1 MGNVQAQ
8 VGRVGTIGRRN
19 VEVVKYL
26 GEGGS
31 SFIFLVKD
39 TGTSQSLVLKRL
51 VANDAMSME
60 LITNEIEFHRR
71 FKYPSIVEFVD
82 HQIHKGRS
90 ESEVFLLMEFCP
102 GGHLYDNMKKMG
114 DKRFSV
120 EELAKTFRALCVP
133 VQYLHRQEPPVAHRD
148 IKLENFLKSKSGA
161 YKLCD
166 FGSCVEGPRH
176 LTTKVRPVS
185 IEYQEDRRTE
195 IDIVEKRTTA
205 MYRSPELAD
214 IEGTAMFG
222 NAVLTEA
229 VDIWALGCVL
239 YTMAFFKPPF
249 PPEGLRTSKY
259 SIPTGHG
266 YGKDVP
272 ELLKRMLC
280 EDVDER
286 ANIDEVLACCD
297 AVLASQPLPKRGSV
311 AKSTSRPGS
320 GSNSRTNSADKAALV
335 GNVDG
340 DFPPSSAAMDLLAA
354 AAPAPVTPHSG
365 GGFADFEDFGK
376 CTVSTPAF
384 DPFAPTTPSPIP
396 ATPLGLTGNNPTA
409 KVVDSFGFLVSP
421 TNATVAGGGK
431 QSEARDGFQAFEDCS
446 PKAPTWAQG
455 SYGNFP

>member
-176 LTTKVRPVS
+176 LTTKD
-185 IEYQEDRRTE
+185 DRRTE

-229 VDIWALGCVL
+229 VDIW
-239 YTMAFFKPPF
+239 PPF

-311 AKSTSRPGS
+311 AKSTSRPG
-320 GSNSRTNSADKAALV
+320 LC
-335 GNVDG
+335 
-340 DFPPSSAAMDLLAA
+340 
-354 AAPAPVTPHSG
+354 
-365 GGFADFEDFGK
+365 GFWEMRRVN
-376 CTVSTPAF
+376 TR
-384 DPFAPTTPSPIP
+384 I
-396 ATPLGLTGNNPTA
+396 
-409 KVVDSFGFLVSP
+409 
-421 TNATVAGGGK
+421 
-431 QSEARDGFQAFEDCS
+431 
-446 PKAPTWAQG
+446 
-455 SYGNFP
+455 

>member
-120 EELAKTFRALCVP
+120 EELAKTFHALCVP

-176 LTTKVRPVS
+176 LTTK
-185 IEYQEDRRTE
+185 EDRRTE

-340 DFPPSSAAMDLLAA
+340 DFYPSSAAMDLLAA
-354 AAPAPVTPHSG
+354 ATPAPVTPHSG
-365 GGFADFEDFGK
+365 GGFADFADFGK
-376 CTVSTPAF
+376 CA
-384 DPFAPTTPSPIP
+384 
-396 ATPLGLTGNNPTA
+396 
-409 KVVDSFGFLVSP
+409 
-421 TNATVAGGGK
+421 
-431 QSEARDGFQAFEDCS
+431 
-446 PKAPTWAQG
+446 
-455 SYGNFP
+455 